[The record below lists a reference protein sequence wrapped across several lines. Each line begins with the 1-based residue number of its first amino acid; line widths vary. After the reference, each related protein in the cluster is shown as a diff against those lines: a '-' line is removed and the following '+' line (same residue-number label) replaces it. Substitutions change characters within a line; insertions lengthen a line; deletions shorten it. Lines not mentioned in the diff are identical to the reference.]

1 MGVGASGGD
10 TELDDK
16 IRGLARVAAA
26 GVVDDAAIDGSQFR
40 VRTLADIEGLHL
52 RALLELESAGAFGP
66 TKEAASLAD
75 LLHID
80 EALATVLCGDLLRLG
95 VVQTGG
101 MSFTATY
108 SSAKLSTYGE
118 EILNYLRGD
127 DLAPEQSPLTVG
139 SRRFSVPVAV
149 TATR

>member
-66 TKEAASLAD
+66 TKEAVSLAD

-80 EALATVLCGDLLRLG
+80 EALATVLCGDLPGLAWSKQAACRSRPPTHHF
-95 VVQTGG
+95 QEAFQASCDGG
-101 MSFTATY
+101 
-108 SSAKLSTYGE
+108 
-118 EILNYLRGD
+118 
-127 DLAPEQSPLTVG
+127 
-139 SRRFSVPVAV
+139 
-149 TATR
+149 